1 MSSPPPL
8 LGALLHDATRL
19 VGKQFA
25 VRAAAYGLSSAQWR
39 LLVHVLREGPVS
51 QARLADWL
59 EIEPISVSR
68 LIDRMQKSGWV
79 MRQPDPQ
86 DRRVQLIVATEAT
99 LAIRHELKAMATA
112 VYDEAMAGLDP
123 AARATLLSGLSSVI
137 ATVSTTLSVGTALV
151 CDPDCQTHPSDLKD
165 PT

>member
-1 MSSPPPL
+1 MTSPAPL

-25 VRAAAYGLSSAQWR
+25 LRASAHGLSSAQWR

-86 DRRVQLIVATEAT
+86 DRRVQLISATEST

-112 VYDEAMAGLDP
+112 IYDEAMAGLDP
-123 AARATLLSGLSSVI
+123 TARAALIAGLTSVI
-137 ATVSTTLSVGTALV
+137 ATVSTTLSVGAPL
-151 CDPDCQTHPSDLKD
+151 CSAPDSPTHPRDPKD
-165 PT
+165 PK